1 MASKAMSKLKE
12 GFVFEKEVNLL
23 QWSVKKIKQAGK
35 AFIRN
40 REGPI
45 AYDDELLNQKEVEK
59 GENPKL
65 YKEMLMRVD
74 G

>member
-1 MASKAMSKLKE
+1 MVSKAISKLKE

-40 REGPI
+40 QEGLI